1 MQAWGRCSGAGRSC
15 DRRGDRFHCWARH
28 FALVGDERTRTARP
42 SELAEAIRVSDRQ
55 RAVRSKRQQ
64 ASN

>member
-1 MQAWGRCSGAGRSC
+1 MQPWGRCSEAGRSC
-15 DRRGDRFHCWARH
+15 GRRVVRLHCRARH